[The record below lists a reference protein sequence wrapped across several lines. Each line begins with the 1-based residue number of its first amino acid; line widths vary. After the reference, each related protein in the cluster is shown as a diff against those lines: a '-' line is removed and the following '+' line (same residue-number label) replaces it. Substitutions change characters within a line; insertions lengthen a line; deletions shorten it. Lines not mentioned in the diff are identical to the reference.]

1 MNPVRKFKFLEA
13 ALIVCN
19 QYPDSVPMICEDGG
33 YAVGRKSLPGCWA
46 TLRDDGRMIISAGKV
61 VAK

>member
-19 QYPDSVPMICEDGG
+19 QYPDSVPMICEDGS
-33 YAVGRKSLPGCWA
+33 YTVGRVFSKTDWS
-46 TLRDDGRMIISAGKV
+46 TLREDGRMWVGKV
-61 VAK
+61 EVAK